1 VTGLRERNAETEE
14 LMLGAASVGEK
25 RKRDMPMEME

>member
-14 LMLGAASVGEK
+14 LMLEAANVGEK
-25 RKRDMPMEME
+25 RKRDMAMQME